1 MDCPVHALW
10 DQLLLLRR
18 RFPHCWSAEQGF
30 SDTLPLFPTTTG
42 AVVQKEAA
50 VATIHWAARQLGV
63 ALQAP
68 DGSERV
74 AGHSLRVTG
83 AQGLAARGWHLWTVQ
98 LLGRWGSEAVKGYF
112 REAPLQALTRS
123 PATEGAHIEMDDL
136 VQQLVSRLRIH
147 SLTEA
152 NVVVPEP
159 NALPEARRLTLEA
172 AEQQVCTGDADLVVN
187 DASGVTHAQ
196 ATSGR
201 ARCGWAYNR
210 RPHTCLPGP
219 PSSNHIL
226 CANCFHGLEVS
237 DSE

>member
-1 MDCPVHALW
+1 
-10 DQLLLLRR
+10 
-18 RFPHCWSAEQGF
+18 
-30 SDTLPLFPTTTG
+30 
-42 AVVQKEAA
+42 
-50 VATIHWAARQLGV
+50 
-63 ALQAP
+63 
-68 DGSERV
+68 
-74 AGHSLRVTG
+74 
-83 AQGLAARGWHLWTVQ
+83 
-98 LLGRWGSEAVKGYF
+98 
-112 REAPLQALTRS
+112 
-123 PATEGAHIEMDDL
+123 MDDL